1 MHNHASVDIFL
12 RKHEKHIMSI
22 CVDVHLVIFMICF
35 KMKPLKLAN
44 KNIKIVMSL
53 SETIEK
59 RAYFK

>member
-1 MHNHASVDIFL
+1 MCILLFPS
-12 RKHEKHIMSI
+12 
-22 CVDVHLVIFMICF
+22 F

-59 RAYFK
+59 GAVLNEWKPV